1 MGELVEPSR
10 NRSHVWVRQ
19 ALAYATRPVE
29 KGHQPVEVVRIEMSH
44 QQSKSKS
51 IQLNLNDIKPGNS
64 KRYSLAYSHRKNQT
78 NFESSALRKPFSA
91 REAMFRKGP
100 LTIKIPAT
108 LAQPITP

>member
-44 QQSKSKS
+44 KHS
-51 IQLNLNDIKPGNS
+51 
-64 KRYSLAYSHRKNQT
+64 
-78 NFESSALRKPFSA
+78 
-91 REAMFRKGP
+91 
-100 LTIKIPAT
+100 
-108 LAQPITP
+108 